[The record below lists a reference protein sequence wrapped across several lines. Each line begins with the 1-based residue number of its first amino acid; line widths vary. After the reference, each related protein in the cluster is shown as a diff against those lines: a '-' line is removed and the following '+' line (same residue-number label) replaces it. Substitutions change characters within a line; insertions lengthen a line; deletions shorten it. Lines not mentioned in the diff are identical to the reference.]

1 MKKIF
6 FTAFIITAMFSSG
19 AAAQDNA
26 EAGKIE
32 FLISSVENL
41 ENAVFIRNGTE
52 HDSKEAG
59 EHLRM
64 KLRKAGSYIND
75 ADDFIEI
82 CSSSYITGRPYFIKF
97 SDGQIIKAEKF
108 FRKKLM
114 EYNSGNPE

>member
-1 MKKIF
+1 MVF
-6 FTAFIITAMFSSG
+6 FSTAGIALNES
-19 AAAQDNA
+19 

-32 FLISSVENL
+32 FLITSVENL
-41 ENAVFIRNGTE
+41 ENAVFIRNGSE

-114 EYNSGNPE
+114 EYNLKNK